1 MFEVLFG
8 SKNVEKILIFL
19 FVNGRCYGAQLQRV
33 FNTPLTPLQKVLIRL
48 EQGGLICSHYEGKTR
63 IYRFNQGFPLLS
75 DLEQL
80 LKKAYTLLPAHE
92 KKLYYLGNDTRGFR
106 QNHSVKKLGTL
117 LEFWERL
124 TSVKRLSFQAY
135 SKSKE
140 NSGWNGRGTGEVDVS
155 KTDTNILVFHEK
167 GSWKGKDNRDISF
180 TNIFRWTLD
189 RVSGVISLEHLRR
202 GIENPVFLF
211 HLAPST
217 GHTLSSVDSHLCD
230 GDSYFGQV
238 QFDQYSLKLTW
249 RVIGPKKNEEM
260 EYSYL

>member
-8 SKNVEKILIFL
+8 NKSVEKILIFL
-19 FVNGRCYGAQLQRV
+19 FVNGRCYGAQLHRI
-33 FNTPLTPLQKVLIRL
+33 FDTPLTPLQKVLIRL
-48 EQGGLICSHYEGKTR
+48 ERGGLICSHYEGKTR

-106 QNHSVKKLGTL
+106 QGSSRNGLNTL
-117 LEFWERL
+117 LEFWEKL
-124 TSVKRLSFQAY
+124 TSVKRVSFQAH

-140 NSGWNGRGTGEVDVS
+140 NSGWNGRGTGEVSVA
-155 KTDTNILVFHEK
+155 KTGLNVLVFNEK
-167 GSWKGKDNRDISF
+167 GFWKGKDNQDVTF

-202 GIENPVFLF
+202 GVDNPVFLF
-211 HLAPST
+211 HLAPSRE
-217 GHTLSSVDSHLCD
+217 HALSSIDSHLCD
-230 GDSYFGQV
+230 GDSYFGSAH
-238 QFDQYSLKLTW
+238 FDQYNLKLTW
-249 RVIGPKKNEEM
+249 RVIGPKKNEEI